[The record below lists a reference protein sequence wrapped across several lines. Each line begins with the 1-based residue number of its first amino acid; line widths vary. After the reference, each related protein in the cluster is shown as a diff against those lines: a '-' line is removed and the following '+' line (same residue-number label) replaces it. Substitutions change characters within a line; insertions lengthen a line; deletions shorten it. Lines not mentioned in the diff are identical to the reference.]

1 MKLDRYGLTKDGEA
15 ISVDAYCLSISKIP
29 STYVTLLQDRDDFGT
44 VTDQNIDWSSPF
56 NELTYGSDPLN
67 TQEFCDAIENVINDG
82 GDISGQYSYLDENG
96 NTIVVKYSAG
106 VNGFRYRTFYILL
119 SIP

>member
-1 MKLDRYGLTKDGEA
+1 MKFDRYGLTKDGEA

-56 NELTYGSDPLN
+56 NELTYGSDPVN
-67 TQEFCDAIENVINDG
+67 TQEFCDAIERFCCYHYDKVSEFHINLKERGVWED
-82 GDISGQYSYLDENG
+82 QVH
-96 NTIVVKYSAG
+96 IVPQMYEE
-106 VNGFRYRTFYILL
+106 ID
-119 SIP
+119 